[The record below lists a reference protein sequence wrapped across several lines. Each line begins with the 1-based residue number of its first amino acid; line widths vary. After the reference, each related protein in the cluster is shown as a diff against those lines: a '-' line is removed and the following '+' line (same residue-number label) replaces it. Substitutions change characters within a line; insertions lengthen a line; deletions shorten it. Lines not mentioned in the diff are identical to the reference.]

1 MLQFFSI
8 FHRRPRTTMV
18 LALIWTLLIFIGCSL
33 PGKEIPKIGLFA
45 HFDKLVHFVFFFVFF
60 LLWKI
65 SRASLSNSS
74 FIILILAITYGF
86 SLEFYQMYFVAGR
99 SFDTWDGIADTIG
112 AVSGLLFYNKI
123 K

>member
-1 MLQFFSI
+1 
-8 FHRRPRTTMV
+8 MV
-18 LALIWTLLIFIGCSL
+18 LALIWTLIIFIGCSL

-45 HFDKLVHFVFFFVFF
+45 HFDKLVHFVFFFMFF

-65 SRASLSNSS
+65 SRSSSSNSS
-74 FIILILAITYGF
+74 IIILCLAIVYGF

-99 SFDTWDGIADTIG
+99 SFDSWDGIADTIG
-112 AVSGLLFYNKI
+112 AVSGFFVYKKI

>member
-1 MLQFFSI
+1 MLQIFSFFS
-8 FHRRPRTTMV
+8 RRPRTTLV
-18 LALIWTLLIFIGCSL
+18 LALIWTLIIFIGCSM

-45 HFDKLVHFVFFFVFF
+45 HFDKLVHFVFFFMFF

-65 SRASLSNSS
+65 SRSNDNNGSI
-74 FIILILAITYGF
+74 IILCLAIVYGF
-86 SLEFYQMYFVAGR
+86 SLEFYQLYFVAGR

-112 AVSGLLFYNKI
+112 AVSGLLFYNKL

>member
-1 MLQFFSI
+1 MLQIFSFFS
-8 FHRRPRTTMV
+8 RRPRTTLV
-18 LALIWTLLIFIGCSL
+18 LALIWTLIIFIGCSM

-65 SRASLSNSS
+65 SRSNYSNGS
-74 FIILILAITYGF
+74 IIILCLAIVYGF
-86 SLEFYQMYFVAGR
+86 SLEFYQLYFVAGR

-112 AVSGLLFYNKI
+112 AVSGLLFYNKL